1 MYRVDCMYNKSQS
14 GYYKLLIFTKHYEY
28 GDGMDITV
36 ELVDIKTKNKLCVTG
51 DDLYELINNDQI
63 VFGIKAIDFDA
74 LACTLCSELA
84 ASVYK
89 DFAYNGTFSGDAF
102 LEMIIQS
109 NREKAEEWLHSG
121 SVITFSNKY
130 GLESGIIDLDNM
142 VLNNPNV
149 IAFYSTM
156 RGERT
161 AEENSLTNL
170 LDYLLSTKNSDSD
183 LFIDRKKFFLK
194 EKLGRGEYR
203 VHCYLMSGKLLL
215 ELM

>member
-1 MYRVDCMYNKSQS
+1 MYRVDCMYSAKQ
-14 GYYKLLIFTKHYEY
+14 GYYKLLVFTKNYEY
-28 GDGMDITV
+28 GDATSITV
-36 ELVDIKTKNKLCVTG
+36 ELCDINTKIREVVGG
-51 DDLYELINNDQI
+51 DDLYELIYNNQI
-63 VFGIKAIDFDA
+63 VFGVRVMDVGA

-89 DFAYNGTFSGDAF
+89 DFAYNGTFSGDVF
-102 LEMIIQS
+102 LEMITQS

-142 VLNNPNV
+142 TLNSPNG
-149 IAFYSTM
+149 ISYYSTM
-156 RGERT
+156 RDEKT
-161 AEENSLTNL
+161 AKENSLTNL
-170 LDYLLSTKNSDSD
+170 LDYLISTKNSDPD
-183 LFIDRKKFFLK
+183 LFIDNKKFFLK

-203 VHCYLMSGKLLL
+203 VHCYLMSSKLLL